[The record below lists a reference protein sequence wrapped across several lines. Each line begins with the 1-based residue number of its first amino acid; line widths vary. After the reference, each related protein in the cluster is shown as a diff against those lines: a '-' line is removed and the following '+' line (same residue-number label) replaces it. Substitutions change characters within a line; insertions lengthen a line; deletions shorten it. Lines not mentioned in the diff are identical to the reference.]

1 MALNKDELIKF
12 LAEQTGKEVD
22 EIELEDDDINKFYE
36 EDEEIDDEE
45 IDDEEIDDEEEE
57 DEEEEDDD
65 EEEDEFGAGID
76 VSKLD
81 DTSRMI
87 YNELLKEKE
96 RNRKKEVINMIDVS
110 GLKDQHKAVLKRMAK
125 SGSKK
130 KDIESSI
137 NDLLEMEN
145 SNKRKRKTTVV
156 LPKGK
161 VASGKKKKSGPKMG
175 TREYGALLAKSL
187 YKNRI

>member
-12 LAEQTGKEVD
+12 LAEQTGKEVTD
-22 EIELEDDDINKFYE
+22 IELDDEDINKFYE
-36 EDEEIDDEE
+36 EELELELEEEE
-45 IDDEEIDDEEEE
+45 EEEELDEEEE
-57 DEEEEDDD
+57 EEVDDEDEDD
-65 EEEDEFGAGID
+65 EDDFGSGID
-76 VSKLD
+76 ISKLD
-81 DTSRMI
+81 ETSKMI

-96 RNRKKEVINMIDVS
+96 RNRKKEVINMIEIS
-110 GLKDQHKAVLKRMAK
+110 GLKDQHKTVLKRMAK

-145 SNKRKRKTTVV
+145 SNKRKKATSVV

-161 VASGKKKKSGPKMG
+161 IASGKKKKSGPKMG